1 MRCFE
6 CGKGQLKTQETTVS
20 AAFRGSL
27 FDVRTVANVCP
38 KCGYK
43 SIPAKHADNFG
54 VALAD
59 AYRRKHD
66 LLTSTQLK
74 EIRKELDLT
83 QEEFATYLH
92 VGVASVKRWEG
103 GLGQDR
109 AMDQLIR
116 LRTDPFVAR
125 RNYEQLSR
133 RLARRVA

>member
-6 CGKGQLKTQETTVS
+6 CGKGQLRTQETTVS
-20 AAFRGSL
+20 AAFRGEL
-27 FDVRTVANVCP
+27 FAVPTTANVCP

-43 SIPAKHADNFG
+43 SIPAKLADRFG

-59 AYRRKHD
+59 AYRRKHG
-66 LLTSTQLK
+66 LLTSAELK
-74 EIRKELDLT
+74 EIRNELGLT

-103 GLGQDR
+103 GLVQDG
-109 AMDQLIR
+109 AMNELIR

-125 RNYEQLSR
+125 SNYRQLSR
-133 RLARRVA
+133 RLGRRVA